1 MHRNNP
7 QDSKARHRRLTTTRL
22 SGSPS
27 RNDPCH
33 SRRAREHHP
42 ARFRTGLTRNQLL
55 ELTRRENDD
64 TIKAPLQRLS
74 GLTSDLQDAV
84 MRARMQPVGRLF
96 GGLPRLVHEVAA
108 EVGKKIHLVTEGA
121 ETALERHLIDSSAIR

>member
-1 MHRNNP
+1 VLE
-7 QDSKARHRRLTTTRL
+7 S
-22 SGSPS
+22 
-27 RNDPCH
+27 
-33 SRRAREHHP
+33 HHP

-74 GLTSDLQDAV
+74 GLISDLQDAV

-96 GGLPRLVHEVAA
+96 GGLPRLVREVAA

-121 ETALERHLIDSSAIR
+121 ETALDRQLIDSSAIR